1 VFRANKIIIGSK
13 SLLPIQDMQK
23 VEHSSK
29 LLHYL
34 SDPVLSFDKNG
45 LVTYQNN
52 TARNLSQATELK
64 VGDELRVP
72 IFEYLNFKKSKINDK
87 SLTIDVQILSSEF
100 HSEYFELNLRY
111 DKEDDEFHCFFR
123 NTTKKVDLENQI
135 FFNKNASNN
144 HIKNLTYAND
154 GLKKQNEIINTAQE
168 NSQSGL
174 RYGKI
179 IQDRINANCEKVQEL
194 FPESFTFYKP
204 QNEIGGDLIWTQE
217 CKLGKVIAVVDCM
230 GHGVP
235 GAMLA
240 MSVFHFLN
248 STLKNSKF
256 GSATELLSNLSKA
269 YHKSFFEFNNRNE
282 FADTFDISL
291 CIVDEVSKLIR
302 FRGIKRPLLI
312 VRDNKLIEF
321 KGDRVSVANPAVDE
335 ILKKEPWDKVWP
347 YKTGD
352 SMYLF
357 SDGYPDQFGGKRN
370 KKYKNKSF
378 RKLIQLVSQKKMT
391 AQRLSMETELW
402 NWQNNHD
409 ELFEQTDDITVVG
422 VKL

>member
-1 VFRANKIIIGSK
+1 
-13 SLLPIQDMQK
+13 MQK
-23 VEHSSK
+23 IENASK

-34 SDPVLSFDKNG
+34 SDPVLSFDKSG
-45 LVTYQNN
+45 LLTYQNN
-52 TARNLSQATELK
+52 TARNLSQLTELK
-64 VGDELRVP
+64 VGDELRVSL
-72 IFEYLNFKKSKINDK
+72 FDFLQFKKTKINDK
-87 SLTIDVQILSSEF
+87 SVTIEVQILASEF
-100 HSEYFELNLRY
+100 DSEYFELNLRY
-111 DKEDDEFHCFFR
+111 DKEDEEFHCFFR
-123 NTTKKVDLENQI
+123 NITKKIDLENQI

-144 HIKNLTYAND
+144 HIEKLTFAND
-154 GLKKQNEIINTAQE
+154 GLKKQNEIINSAQE
-168 NSQSGL
+168 STQSGL
-174 RYGKI
+174 RYGRI

-217 CKLGKVIAVVDCM
+217 CRLGKVIAVVDCM

-248 STLKNSKF
+248 STLKNNNF

-269 YHKSFFEFNNRNE
+269 YHKSFFEFNNMNE

-291 CIVDEVSKLIR
+291 CIVDEASKLIR

-321 KGDRVSVANPAVDE
+321 KGDRVSVANPEVDK
-335 ILKKEPWDKVWP
+335 ILKQEPWDKVWP
-347 YKTGD
+347 YKPGD
-352 SMYLF
+352 MMYLF
-357 SDGYPDQFGGKRN
+357 TDGFPDQFGGERN
-370 KKYKNKSF
+370 KKYKYKSF
-378 RKLIQLVSQKKMT
+378 RKLIQLVSKKKMLV
-391 AQRLSMETELW
+391 QRLYLESELL
-402 NWQNNHD
+402 NWQNNYD
-409 ELFEQTDDITVVG
+409 ELFDQTDDITIVG